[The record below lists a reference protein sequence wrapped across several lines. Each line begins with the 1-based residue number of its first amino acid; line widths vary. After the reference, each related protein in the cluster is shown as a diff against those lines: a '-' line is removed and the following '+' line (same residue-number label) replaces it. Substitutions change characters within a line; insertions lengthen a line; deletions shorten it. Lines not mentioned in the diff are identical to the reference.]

1 MNFDDTAEEAGYR
14 AQVRDWIAA
23 NRIALPQTR
32 RRRDATPEWLALA
45 RQWQRM
51 KADAGYVGIAW
62 PKAWGGHEGTVA
74 QALIFDQEEAAAGL
88 HFPYFEIGIG
98 LCVPTVA
105 SFADQATIDRMATPA
120 MRGDEIWCQLFSEPS
135 VGSDLAG
142 VRTRAVP
149 DGDDW
154 IVDGQKVWT
163 TGGQFSDFAILL
175 TRTNPD
181 VPKHRGM
188 TMFWLDM
195 RTPGVEVRPIRQM
208 SGFANFNEVFLSGVR
223 IPDTQRLGAVDAG
236 WGTAM
241 TTLMNERVSIGDV
254 GGPDIAAAIRLA
266 RATPGRF
273 GTAADHPATRNAIVE
288 HHIRYEGV
296 RLTRSRLLTAVSRGE
311 KPGPE
316 NAITKLVTANEMQG
330 LARDTL
336 LSRGPMG
343 LVMERG
349 DDVAEGIFHDSFT
362 WAPGYRI
369 AGGTDEILR
378 TVIAERVL
386 GLPAEPRAD
395 KTAPFRARTESRDA

>member
-1 MNFDDTAEEAGYR
+1 MNFDDTADEANYR
-14 AQVRDWIAA
+14 AEVRAWIAA
-23 NRIALPQTR
+23 NRIAVPATR
-32 RRRDATPEWLALA
+32 CRRDATPQWLGIA
-45 RQWQRM
+45 RAWQRI

-62 PKAWGGHEGTVA
+62 PKAWGGHEGSVV

-98 LCVPTVA
+98 LCLPTLA
-105 SFADQATIDRMATPA
+105 SFADQATIDRMTPPA
-120 MRGDEIWCQLFSEPS
+120 KRGDEIWCQLFSEPA

-142 VRTRAVP
+142 VRTRAVA
-149 DGDDW
+149 DGDGW

-188 TMFWLDM
+188 TMFWVDM
-195 RTPGVEVRPIRQM
+195 RTPGIELRPIRQM
-208 SGFANFNEVFLSGVR
+208 SGFANFNEVFLTDVR
-223 IPDTQRLGAVDAG
+223 IPDSQRLGPVDAG
-236 WGTAM
+236 WATAM

-254 GGPDIAAAIRLA
+254 GGPDVAAAIRLA

-273 GTAADHPATRNAIVE
+273 GTAADHPATRAGIVE
-288 HHIRYEGV
+288 HHIRYEGI
-296 RLTRSRLLTAVSRGE
+296 RLTRNRLLTAISRGE

-336 LSRGPMG
+336 LSRGAMG
-343 LVMERG
+343 MVMERG
-349 DDVAEGIFHDSFT
+349 DDAIEGIFHDSFT

-386 GLPAEPRAD
+386 GLPAEPRVD
-395 KTAPFRARTESRDA
+395 KSTPFRANREDAHA